1 MGASVEN
8 LILTLHNYTSNSQK
22 VRLKM
27 VLNNGTIED
36 QFSSESQEPPFS
48 FHNYSKNCISKPML
62 PNSKPMLPNSQPIFP
77 NLQPILPSSKPIIPN
92 SLPIYPN
99 SKDSQPIFANS
110 QPIPHNSQPII
121 PNSQL
126 VFLDSQQ
133 WSTNS
138 SNLQLL
144 PSNNTASQQWS
155 LDSQHLSPNKTSSII
170 QNSPYS
176 SISRQFLTNS
186 QQRHPTSQGW
196 SPKAS
201 QDGQTPSTTS
211 HQSSGACVGN
221 SRAFGRQISIFS
233 LLILREARKMT
244 DADIEQMTQIV
255 LQAEKENQQI
265 S

>member
-36 QFSSESQEPPFS
+36 QFCSESQEPPFS

-77 NLQPILPSSKPIIPN
+77 NLQPI
-92 SLPIYPN
+92 YPN
-99 SKDSQPIFANS
+99 SQDSQPIFANS

-126 VFLDSQQ
+126 VFLDCQQ
-133 WSTNS
+133 WSINS

-170 QNSPYS
+170 QNSPNS

-186 QQRHPTSQGW
+186 QQRHPTNQGW
-196 SPKAS
+196 SPNAL
-201 QDGQTPSTTS
+201 QGGQTPSTTS

-233 LLILREARKMT
+233 LLIMREGRQSCYLRNMPSY
-244 DADIEQMTQIV
+244 
-255 LQAEKENQQI
+255 L
-265 S
+265 

>member
-27 VLNNGTIED
+27 VLNNGSIED

-62 PNSKPMLPNSQPIFP
+62 PNSQPMLPNSQPIFP
-77 NLQPILPSSKPIIPN
+77 NLQPILP
-92 SLPIYPN
+92 N
-99 SKDSQPIFANS
+99 SK
-110 QPIPHNSQPII
+110 PII

-133 WSTNS
+133 WSIIS

-170 QNSPYS
+170 QNSPNS
-176 SISRQFLTNS
+176 SISHQFLTNS

-196 SPKAS
+196 SPNAL
-201 QDGQTPSTTS
+201 QGGQTPSTTS
-211 HQSSGACVGN
+211 HQSSGACAGN

-233 LLILREARKMT
+233 LLIMREGRQSCYLRNMPSY
-244 DADIEQMTQIV
+244 
-255 LQAEKENQQI
+255 L
-265 S
+265 